1 MQAKGLARD
10 RTENQAGRVRKH
22 AAGFF
27 EPFFGLAQSR
37 KWCQVVHRARAVSR
51 VKEPADLRLVVGL
64 WGLGKDVW
72 RVGDSAVRRIER
84 LDLAEG
90 E

>member
-1 MQAKGLARD
+1 M
-10 RTENQAGRVRKH
+10 
-22 AAGFF
+22 
-27 EPFFGLAQSR
+27 
-37 KWCQVVHRARAVSR
+37 SR